1 MAWRTVC
8 KPDSACV
15 LAAAQAVDLPLPHQ
29 RVVLAHDD
37 RMMLHTPGEY
47 ETPSRIAAVV
57 QQLKASRLMASC
69 HCIPARE
76 ASLPEL
82 QSCHSLQL
90 IQEMNR
96 LCEEM
101 AYSEEPATELRKIDK
116 DTCANQH
123 TAQCAKL
130 AAGACADVA
139 TAVARSVNRLQTMC
153 IFV

>member
-1 MAWRTVC
+1 MALHTVC
-8 KPDSACV
+8 KPDNACV
-15 LAAAQAVDLPLPHQ
+15 SAAARAIELPLPQQ

-37 RMMLHTPGEY
+37 RMLLHTCGEY
-47 ETPSRIAAVV
+47 ETPSRIAAVL
-57 QQLKASRLMASC
+57 QQLKASKLMASC

-82 QSCHSLQL
+82 QSCHSLEL

-101 AYSEEPATELRKIDK
+101 AYSVEPATELRKLDK
-116 DTCANQH
+116 DTHANQH
-123 TAQCAKL
+123 TALCAKL

-139 TAVARSVNRLQTMC
+139 TAVARSVNRP
-153 IFV
+153 